1 MSRAATA
8 RTVGDQITT
17 LLTGFTLTTAARELV
32 SRFVD
37 AEQQPALPLLLEV
50 LELEAQ
56 ERHERRITR
65 LRRAS
70 KLPPGKTFATLEEA
84 RLPPTLVRRLHEL
97 ADGDFLDDAI
107 NVLAFGLPGV
117 GKSHAMCAVGHALVE
132 RGHPVLFMPTYNLV
146 QDLLAAKR
154 DLELP
159 RALRKLDQ
167 FAVLILDDVGYVQ
180 QSPEEAEI
188 LFTLLAER
196 YERRSVFITSNLI
209 FAHWDR
215 IFRDQMATAAAID
228 RLVHHSVLL
237 EFDVPSFR
245 TEHAKRRGKVTR
257 PSSES
262 TT

>member
-1 MSRAATA
+1 MSRAATT
-8 RTVGDQITT
+8 RTVGDQITA
-17 LLTGFTLTTAARELV
+17 LLTGFLLTTAARELV
-32 SRFVD
+32 SRFVA
-37 AEQQPALPLLLEV
+37 AEQQPALPLLRDV

-70 KLPPGKTFATLEEA
+70 KLPPGKTFDTLDEG
-84 RLPPTLVRRLHEL
+84 RLPPALVRRLHEL
-97 ADGDFLDDAI
+97 ADGDFLADAT

-132 RGHPVLFMPTYNLV
+132 RGHPVLFMPTYSLV
-146 QDLLAAKR
+146 QELLAAKQK
-154 DLELP
+154 LELP

-167 FAVLILDDVGYVQ
+167 FAVLILDDVGYIQ

-209 FAHWDR
+209 FAQWDR

-237 EFDVPSFR
+237 EFDVSSFR
-245 TEHAKRRGKVTR
+245 TEHAKRRGKAG
-257 PSSES
+257 PSRSDATS
-262 TT
+262 

>member
-1 MSRAATA
+1 MSRAPSPRA
-8 RTVGDQITT
+8 VGDQITA

-32 SRFVD
+32 ARFVH

-65 LRRAS
+65 LRRSS
-70 KLPPGKTFATLEEA
+70 KLPPGKTFATLDEG
-84 RLPPTLVRRLHEL
+84 RLPPPLVRRLHEL
-97 ADGDFLDDAI
+97 ADGDFLEEAT

-117 GKSHAMCAVGHALVE
+117 GKSHAMCAVGHALID
-132 RGHPVLFMPTYNLV
+132 RGHAVLFMPTYSLV

-180 QSPEEAEI
+180 QSRDEAEI

-209 FAHWDR
+209 FAQWDR

-228 RLVHHSVLL
+228 RVVHHSVLL

-245 TEHAKRRGKVTR
+245 TEQAKRRGKSGKGPGGDPT
-257 PSSES
+257 
-262 TT
+262 

>member
-1 MSRAATA
+1 MSRATTL

-17 LLTGFTLTTAARELV
+17 LLTGFLLTTAARELV
-32 SRFVD
+32 PRFVE
-37 AEQQPALPLLLEV
+37 AEQHPALPLLLEV
-50 LELEAQ
+50 LALEAQ
-56 ERHERRITR
+56 ERHERRMTR

-70 KLPPGKTFATLEEA
+70 KLPPGKTFDTLDEG

-97 ADGDFLDDAI
+97 AEGDFLADAT

-117 GKSHAMCAVGHALVE
+117 GKSHALCAVGHALVD
-132 RGHPVLFMPTYNLV
+132 RGHPVLFMPTYSLV
-146 QDLLAAKR
+146 QELLAAKQR
-154 DLELP
+154 LELP
-159 RALRKLDQ
+159 RALRKLDH

-228 RLVHHSVLL
+228 RLVHHSALL

-245 TEHAKRRGKVTR
+245 TEHAKRRGKGTPSR
-257 PSSES
+257 PEAQS
-262 TT
+262 

>member
-1 MSRAATA
+1 
-8 RTVGDQITT
+8 
-17 LLTGFTLTTAARELV
+17 L
-32 SRFVD
+32 
-37 AEQQPALPLLLEV
+37 
-50 LELEAQ
+50 
-56 ERHERRITR
+56 
-65 LRRAS
+65 
-70 KLPPGKTFATLEEA
+70 
-84 RLPPTLVRRLHEL
+84 
-97 ADGDFLDDAI
+97 
-107 NVLAFGLPGV
+107 
-117 GKSHAMCAVGHALVE
+117 CAVGHALVD
-132 RGHPVLFMPTYNLV
+132 RGHAVLFMPTYSLV
-146 QDLLAAKR
+146 QELLAAKR

-159 RALRKLDQ
+159 RALRKLDH

-245 TEHAKRRGKVTR
+245 TEHAKRRGKATSR
-257 PSSES
+257 QAAEATP
-262 TT
+262 

>member
-1 MSRAATA
+1 MSRATSL
-8 RTVGDQITT
+8 RTVGDQITS
-17 LLTGFTLTTAARELV
+17 LLTRFLLTTAARELV
-32 SRFVD
+32 TRFVE

-56 ERHERRITR
+56 ERDERRMTR

-70 KLPPGKTFATLEEA
+70 KLPPGITFATLDEG
-84 RLPPTLVRRLHEL
+84 RLPPALVRRLHEL
-97 ADGDFLDDAI
+97 ADGDFLADAT

-117 GKSHAMCAVGHALVE
+117 GKSHALCAVGHALVD
-132 RGHPVLFMPTYNLV
+132 RGHAVLFMPTYSLV
-146 QDLLAAKR
+146 QELLAAKQR
-154 DLELP
+154 LELP
-159 RALRKLDQ
+159 RALHKLDH

-228 RLVHHSVLL
+228 RLVHHSALL

-245 TEHAKRRGKVTR
+245 TEHAQRRGKAAPRR
-257 PSSES
+257 PEATS
-262 TT
+262 